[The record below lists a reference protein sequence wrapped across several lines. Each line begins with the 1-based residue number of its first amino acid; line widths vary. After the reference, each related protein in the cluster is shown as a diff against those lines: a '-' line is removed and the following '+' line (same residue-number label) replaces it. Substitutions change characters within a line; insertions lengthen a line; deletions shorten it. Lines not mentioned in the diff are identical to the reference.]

1 LTDSLPPVIAFLVAG
16 VILGALARV
25 LNSKPGA
32 PPLVLTVVVGV
43 VGALIGGVGINLL
56 LSNDAGDLNGWSFT
70 LACVLGF
77 VLLGLL
83 EGRVGRRA
91 D

>member
-1 LTDSLPPVIAFLVAG
+1 VIAFLVAG
-16 VILGALARV
+16 VILGVLARV

-32 PPLVLTVVVGV
+32 PPLVLTIVVGV
-43 VGALIGGVGINLL
+43 VGAVVGGVGVNLI

-83 EGRVGRRA
+83 EGGVGRRA

>member
-43 VGALIGGVGINLL
+43 VGALIGGVGINVL

>member
-1 LTDSLPPVIAFLVAG
+1 VIAFLVAG
-16 VILGALARV
+16 VILGVLARV
-25 LNSKPGA
+25 LNSQPGA
-32 PPLVLTVVVGV
+32 PPLALTILVGV
-43 VGALIGGVGINLL
+43 VGAVIGGVGTNLV

>member
-77 VLLGLL
+77 ALLGLL

>member
-1 LTDSLPPVIAFLVAG
+1 VTDSLRFVIAFVVAG
-16 VILGALARV
+16 VILGGLARV
-25 LNSKPGA
+25 LHSEPGA

-43 VGALIGGVGINLL
+43 VGALIGGVGINLVL
-56 LSNDAGDLNGWSFT
+56 GNDAGDLNGWSFT

>member
-83 EGRVGRRA
+83 EGLVGRRA

>member
-1 LTDSLPPVIAFLVAG
+1 VTDSLRLVIAFLVAG
-16 VILGALARV
+16 VILGVLARV
-25 LNSKPGA
+25 LNSQPGA

-43 VGALIGGVGINLL
+43 VGALVGGVGVNLV

-77 VLLGLL
+77 VLLG
-83 EGRVGRRA
+83 RPAGRRA
-91 D
+91 RRAR

>member
-1 LTDSLPPVIAFLVAG
+1 VIAFLVAG
-16 VILGALARV
+16 VILGVLARV
-25 LNSKPGA
+25 LGSKPGD
-32 PPLVLTVVVGV
+32 PPLALTVVVGV
-43 VGALIGGVGINLL
+43 VGAMIGGVGLNLVL
-56 LSNDAGDLNGWSFT
+56 GNDADDLNGWSFT
-70 LACVLGF
+70 LSCVLGF